1 MPRGWL
7 TIAAERCNPSGVHAT
22 DGIKQ
27 ERLGSRRR
35 AAIVAPVLIAAGLML
50 AAPACSTGPERVGP
64 VESFDSISAVYSFR
78 NVRSSPRGDE
88 WSQIQEALVAGL
100 SGELRTAMAQRAA
113 AAEPKNPRT
122 IGEITLRD
130 YEVSIRLPSHVEALR
145 VQRQLNALAA
155 RPSIATGDPMGYV
168 SMGEQVTA
176 TYEYLTSYSIAG
188 VRVVVE
194 GQTLPGATVT
204 LMTPEGEDAFET
216 ETGEWERR
224 VRIASGQRWIYGYAT
239 PTAGPTRWFRIDIAA
254 GTTQPIA
261 SRATFDRLREASA
274 AARLSDADVR

>member
-1 MPRGWL
+1 MQRG
-7 TIAAERCNPSGVHAT
+7 
-22 DGIKQ
+22 
-27 ERLGSRRR
+27 
-35 AAIVAPVLIAAGLML
+35 VLAVAAGAALL
-50 AAPACSTGPERVGP
+50 ASLPACSWQRERVRP
-64 VESFDSISAVYSFR
+64 VESFDSINAVYSFR

-100 SGELRTAMAQRAA
+100 AGETRTTMVQRAGA
-113 AAEPKNPRT
+113 AQPTNPRT
-122 IGEITLRD
+122 VGEITLRD

-204 LMTPEGEDAFET
+204 LITPEGEDSFET
-216 ETGEWERR
+216 ESGEWERR
-224 VRIASGQRWIYGYAT
+224 VRMASGQRWIYGYAT
-239 PTAGPTRWFRIDIAA
+239 PRAGPTRWFRIDIAA

-261 SRATFDRLREASA
+261 SRATFDRLREASE
-274 AARLSDADVR
+274 AARLTDAGVR